1 VLSGKPAA
9 VFTSTSSL
17 HGGQETTLLSMTL
30 PLWHHGM
37 IMVGLPYT
45 EPELLS
51 TTTGGTPY
59 GASHVAGAASDRAVS
74 DEEKRTVHRTRPAA
88 RDGRAQ
94 ARDMSAG
101 DDARRYLRRF
111 RHGVLSTLSKKFAGY
126 PFGSVVPCVTDHA
139 ARPVILISGLAE
151 HTKNIAADARVSLL
165 VRDADI
171 DPQEGARLT
180 LIGDARPAGADG
192 SAIQTRY
199 LRFFPAAERLL
210 ALGDFAFF
218 HVEPVTLRYIGG
230 FGAIHWITAASYAPP
245 ANTLGAIEDDII
257 AHMNA
262 DHALALRDYCR
273 HAGRQEPASISM
285 VGIDCD
291 GFDVRADADLLR
303 FDFAQPVVDALAA
316 RAALAALA
324 VQARG

>member
-1 VLSGKPAA
+1 
-9 VFTSTSSL
+9 
-17 HGGQETTLLSMTL
+17 
-30 PLWHHGM
+30 
-37 IMVGLPYT
+37 
-45 EPELLS
+45 
-51 TTTGGTPY
+51 
-59 GASHVAGAASDRAVS
+59 
-74 DEEKRTVHRTRPAA
+74 
-88 RDGRAQ
+88 
-94 ARDMSAG
+94 MSAG

-165 VRDADI
+165 VRDADS

-192 SAIQTRY
+192 SALQTRY

-218 HVEPVTLRYIGG
+218 HVEPMTLRYIGG

-303 FDFAQPVVDALAA
+303 FDFAQPVVDALTA